1 MAVMA
6 AAVISELP
14 GGSLQHQ
21 ANTPGT
27 RNGEREREL
36 SSQFSPNNT
45 MMVCKMSNYR
55 MQYFLS
61 C

>member
-14 GGSLQHQ
+14 GGSHQHQ

-27 RNGEREREL
+27 RNVEREL